1 MALAKFEFDLLTN
14 PLAVFLVCDLPVLV
28 GLTPKDSNML
38 QMSFI
43 GQRSTSNVP
52 LVL

>member
-14 PLAVFLVCDLPVLV
+14 PLAVFWSDLPVLV